1 MRRGNLTAAR
11 PAPYG
16 PRMSDPSFRPQG
28 ALRVDLGKG
37 ELSGGARRVVA
48 MPVDTLRALAR
59 AVEGTSESA
68 VALYSAGREWGES
81 VASEV
86 ADEIAGMTGRAAR
99 ESSPAAVLD
108 QLSGRLASLGWGTVA
123 LELWGEGLAFV
134 VRNGPGDGAS
144 RHLLSGFFAG
154 FAGGIGGGS
163 FAGAAI
169 GGTTD
174 LRVLVGNPD
183 AIKAARRWD
192 EAGIGMGGIVDRLRA
207 GEHRRGA

>member
-1 MRRGNLTAAR
+1 M
-11 PAPYG
+11 P
-16 PRMSDPSFRPQG
+16 DPTFRAEG

-37 ELSGGARRVVA
+37 ELRGGPSRVVA
-48 MPVDTLRALAR
+48 MPIDTLRALAR
-59 AVEGTSESA
+59 AVEATSESA

-86 ADEIAGMTGRAAR
+86 ADEIAGMSGRPAR
-99 ESSPAAVLD
+99 ETSPAGVLD
-108 QLSGRLASLGWGTVA
+108 QLGGRLSSLGWGTVA
-123 LELWGEGLAFV
+123 LELWGEGLVFV
-134 VRNGPGDGAS
+134 VRNGPTDGAS

-169 GGTTD
+169 GGGPE

-192 EAGIGMGGIVDRLRA
+192 EAGVGIGGIVDRLRA
-207 GEHRRGA
+207 GDHRRSA